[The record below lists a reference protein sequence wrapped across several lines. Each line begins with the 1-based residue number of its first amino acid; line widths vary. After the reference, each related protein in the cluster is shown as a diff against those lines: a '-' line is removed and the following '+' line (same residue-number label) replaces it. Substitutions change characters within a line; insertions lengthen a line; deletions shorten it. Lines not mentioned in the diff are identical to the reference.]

1 MRRTLTLL
9 GTLTSVASL
18 RPQPLLT
25 RPPIMATTRCF
36 AAVLMLDADLTALTV
51 VQLKDKLRA
60 AGLPV
65 SGRKAE
71 LITRLGGSTNVVS
84 ALVSVIP
91 PIVQSAALVQ
101 IEACKS

>member
-1 MRRTLTLL
+1 MCRRVLL
-9 GTLTSVASL
+9 FGLSAAAAALHT
-18 RPQPLLT
+18 PPLLAMRAPT
-25 RPPIMATTRCF
+25 AAMAVR
-36 AAVLMLDADLTALTV
+36 MLSSDDLSSYTV

-71 LITRLGGSTNVVS
+71 LIERLNNAPTASDPLAFAASDAMGT
-84 ALVSVIP
+84 IP
-91 PIVQSAALVQ
+91 PIV